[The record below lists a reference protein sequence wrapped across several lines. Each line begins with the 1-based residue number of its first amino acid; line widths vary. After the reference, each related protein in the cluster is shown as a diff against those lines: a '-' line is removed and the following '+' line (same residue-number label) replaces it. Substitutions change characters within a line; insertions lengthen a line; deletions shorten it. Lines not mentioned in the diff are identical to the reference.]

1 MKKFLFTL
9 AALAFVNVAAFAQ
22 DENISYEDLMKERQ
36 MIRKESKDM
45 LKKRVAKSTKKEAK
59 RLAKEGWRVMPGSL
73 PMERQLDRA
82 YDLEYQINEDL
93 TPAFFIAA
101 GQSTGQNVDAAKLQA
116 NEVARLLIATKMKTE
131 MAGLIENSLG
141 NQQTSPEEDA
151 SLSQMIANSQTLIQA
166 KMGRTQTVFEAY
178 RKLSNGNVEV
188 LVRLAYSY
196 KEAKKAAQAGL
207 QEQLS
212 NLSEDQQKRLK
223 EIVGW

>member
-9 AALAFVNVAAFAQ
+9 AALAFTSLAGFAQ
-22 DENISYEDLMKERQ
+22 GDISYEDLMKERQ
-36 MIRKESKDM
+36 MMRKESKDAM
-45 LKKRVAKSTKKEAK
+45 KKRVAKATKKEAK
-59 RLAKEGWRVMPGSL
+59 RLAKEGWQVLPGSL

-93 TPAFFIAA
+93 SPAFFIGA

-116 NEVARLLIATKMKTE
+116 NEMARMQIATKMETE
-131 MAGLIENSLG
+131 MAALIENSVG
-141 NQQTSPEEDA
+141 NKQTSPDEA
-151 SLSQMIANSQTLIQA
+151 VSLSQMIANSKTRIHA
-166 KMGRTQTVFEAY
+166 KMGRTQTIFEAY
-178 RKLSNGNVEV
+178 RKKPNGNVEV
-188 LVRLAYSY
+188 LVRMAYSY

-212 NLSEDQQKRLK
+212 NMTEEQQKRLK